1 MIGSAQGGLRP
12 QGARTSTEVAGDE
25 NVTGTPQTLQG
36 VVEAKLLVVGFFDE
50 RGRSQTMVVM
60 DVGGKYYTPPNAI
73 EWCASLRP
81 LAKWITDQI
90 KKKDEANKVPV
101 NLPEEDRV
109 DV

>member
-1 MIGSAQGGLRP
+1 
-12 QGARTSTEVAGDE
+12 
-25 NVTGTPQTLQG
+25 
-36 VVEAKLLVVGFFDE
+36 
-50 RGRSQTMVVM
+50 M